1 MKLKGRELTQLNC
14 ILDRYI
20 SKTDRYNYKDLDYD
34 LSFYNIS
41 VRNQILSFINK

>member
-1 MKLKGRELTQLNC
+1 MKSKELKKLNC

-20 SKTDRYNYKDLDYD
+20 SKTDGYNYKDLEYD